1 VLVAGETTVL
11 LFVEIGFDVS
21 PKLPRYHWKVNGP
34 LPLVVTEI
42 VDDCPT
48 LIVAG
53 CAPTPPAAIGLHAT
67 LTVVAGLFD
76 AGAHWPVTF
85 TQ

>member
-1 VLVAGETTVL
+1 
-11 LFVEIGFDVS
+11 
-21 PKLPRYHWKVNGP
+21 VNGP

-53 CAPTPPAAIGLHAT
+53 CAPTPPNGIGVQLT
-67 LTVVAGLFD
+67 VTVVAGLFD
-76 AGAHWPVTF
+76 AGAHWPVTL